1 MHIDFF
7 IDVCIDLQMHMG
19 RFIVAAICVRR
30 SEGVPERRIFSLGA
44 LPGPIRLLGRPQH
57 ALRHKASA
65 DSGFRG

>member
-44 LPGPIRLLGRPQH
+44 LPGWVVRD
-57 ALRHKASA
+57 SA
-65 DSGFRG
+65 FLVVVVVE